1 MKNKFTPLLLL
12 LMFLI
17 EPGFCGAMPLTH
29 EQCIHQGMT
38 DNPEIKAY
46 QLAVEE
52 ADEAINVSWGA
63 FLPTLSVNYRKGYLQ
78 NDTKGERDADY
89 LDQDSDTF
97 SVRLSQTLF
106 AGFSGVAS
114 LEKARQSKQY
124 HQYELGYIRLEV
136 ARKIRTT
143 YLSVLKQ
150 QQLLTKWQ
158 ESIERL
164 QRQLKIANA
173 WVERQLAPKL
183 RVLEV
188 EVELANARQ
197 QLVTTRANLE
207 IAKATLRQLLSVGP
221 DEKITIKPLPE
232 DAPLPQTCQDLRQCI
247 ALAKQQR
254 PELQMVK
261 LAVAMAQQD
270 AKIIMARNMPRA
282 DFDVSWVDDD
292 RDYSNSRYIDTDRK
306 YYSANLTL
314 SMKFFQGGR
323 NLFAWRQQ
331 RITVKRLQQKQ
342 RSQEDEIVQQ
352 VQSRYHQYVEAKA
365 QIETA
370 AKGLKEA
377 QEAYRMSD
385 KSARLG
391 MLTLDDLLDTELRL
405 TRAEINV
412 IKSRFSLLKAKVLL
426 DRAVGTPVI

>member
-1 MKNKFTPLLLL
+1 MKNKITLLLL
-12 LMFLI
+12 LFLLV
-17 EPGFCGAMPLTH
+17 PVACGAMPLTL
-29 EQCIHQGMT
+29 EQCIRQGLT
-38 DNPEIKAY
+38 NNPEIQAY
-46 QLAVEE
+46 QFAVEE

-63 FLPTLSVNYRKGYLQ
+63 FLPTLSVDYRKGQLQ
-78 NDTKGERDADY
+78 NDTKGERDTDY
-89 LDQDSDTF
+89 LDQDSETL
-97 SVRLSQTLF
+97 SVRLNQTLF

-114 LEKARQSKQY
+114 LKKARQSKQY
-124 HQYELGYIRLEV
+124 HQYELEYIRLEV
-136 ARKIRTT
+136 AQKIRTS
-143 YLSVLKQ
+143 YLDILQQ
-150 QQLLTKWQ
+150 QQLQAKWQ
-158 ESIERL
+158 ESIKRL
-164 QRQLKIANA
+164 QRQLKIATA
-173 WVERQLAPKL
+173 WVEQKLAPKL

-197 QLVTTRANLE
+197 QLVTTQANLK
-207 IAKATLRQLLSVGP
+207 IAKATLRQLLSIGP
-221 DEKITIKPLPE
+221 DEKITIQPLAE
-232 DAPLPQTCQDLRQCI
+232 ESCLPQTFQALRQCVD
-247 ALAKQQR
+247 LAKHQR

-261 LAVAMAQQD
+261 LAVEMAQQD
-270 AKIIMARNMPRA
+270 AKIILARNMPRA
-282 DFDVSWVDDD
+282 DFDVAWVDYN

-331 RITVKRLQQKQ
+331 RVTIKRLQQRQ
-342 RSQEDEIVQQ
+342 RSQNNEIVQQ
-352 VQSRYHQYVEAKA
+352 VQSRYHQYIEAKA

-391 MLTLDDLLDTELRL
+391 VLSLGDLLDTELRL

-412 IKSRFSLLKAKVLL
+412 INSRFSLLKAKVLL
-426 DRAVGTPVI
+426 DRAIGTPVI